1 MAALEP
7 GALAPDFE
15 LDDLDGNR
23 RSLEELSAGDLLL
36 LAFYHRACPTCQF
49 AAPAIGAIA
58 RAVAGPHAKVW
69 GISEDPEDESAQF
82 AEEKGLRMPILIDEA
97 PYRVSEAYGL
107 TNVPTLF
114 LIDGRRRILKTC
126 VGFSKADFLDIA
138 ARLADKAGL
147 KRAPDIFA
155 GYGEVPALKP
165 G

>member
-7 GALAPDFE
+7 GALGPAFE
-15 LDDLDGNR
+15 LEDLDGKR
-23 RSLEELSAGDLLL
+23 RSLKELSADDLLL

-49 AAPAIGAIA
+49 SAPAIGAIA
-58 RAVAGPHAKVW
+58 RAVAGPHVKVW

-82 AEEKGLRMPILIDEA
+82 AEEKGLKMPILIDEA
-97 PYRVSEAYGL
+97 PYKVSESYGL

-114 LIDGRRRILKTC
+114 LIDGRRRIVQTC

-147 KRAPDIFA
+147 KRVPDIFT
-155 GYGEVPALKP
+155 GYSEVPAIKP